1 MATDNIGMRVG
12 AAGNQAAMV
21 AGELATNADEA
32 VDIYSNLLHAFYNIM
47 EGFQVGITSAPSA
60 APINPTPQAA
70 PAAPQGTFTVP
81 QAQGAIEDA
90 FRHSSLPLFG
100 VLDVEHDDM
109 RVQVTVAVQ
118 APDAVDA
125 EVLAAGLP
133 RGRAEVRVGEG
144 GLNVEAEGAGTI
156 VIAQAS
162 VEAFLPRQT
171 GWRLKAQGT

>member
-32 VDIYSNLLHAFYNIM
+32 VDIYSNLLPAFYNIM

-81 QAQGAIEDA
+81 QAQAAIEDA
-90 FRHSSLPLFG
+90 FPG
-100 VLDVEHDDM
+100 T
-109 RVQVTVAVQ
+109 TV
-118 APDAVDA
+118 
-125 EVLAAGLP
+125 
-133 RGRAEVRVGEG
+133 
-144 GLNVEAEGAGTI
+144 VEANPMSLEVIGQEGPVPAWLIEQAAQEGCTKVYDNRSDLAGNPKRPWFKAADDT
-156 VIAQAS
+156 VFKTGRNAGKPF
-162 VEAFLPRQT
+162 AFWPP
-171 GWRLKAQGT
+171 KAG